1 MRKVRAVVASNI
13 GPKVLLG
20 LTLYFIRNI
29 TRAFFTTYCGVGK
42 TNTEKTPSNFDFK
55 TGEEIEVCTT

>member
-29 TRAFFTTYCGVGK
+29 TRAFFTTYCGVRK
-42 TNTEKTPSNFDFK
+42 TNTGKPLLILTSRLEKK
-55 TGEEIEVCTT
+55 